1 MHEEMTRLNTKLV
14 RFVPDLKFSS
24 LPSNYITLSMLNV
37 RSIVA
42 KLDDIQC
49 DSYMN
54 AVDILCFCETW
65 LSPSQPSPHIKDDHV
80 VLRCDSV
87 W

>member
-1 MHEEMTRLNTKLV
+1 M
-14 RFVPDLKFSS
+14 S
-24 LPSNYITLSMLNV
+24 LLNV

-42 KLDDIQC
+42 KLDDIEC

-65 LSPSQPSPHIKDDHV
+65 LSLSQPSPRIKDDHV
-80 VLRCDSV
+80 VLRCDRLLGNSKGGVLMSV
-87 W
+87 PSAMQPSHTNIHHMA